1 MMGEKGV
8 ACCQGYHDGL
18 ALRVP
23 PPLDPS
29 TKLRVSGPSQGGIPD
44 RRRGWG

>member
-8 ACCQGYHDGL
+8 ESCQGYHDGL
-18 ALRVP
+18 ALRTP

-29 TKLRVSGPSQGGIPD
+29 TKLRVSGPSQGEIPD
-44 RRRGWG
+44 RSRE